1 MGEEGYLPTKEELS
15 TLRAKTLTE
24 LAEVVQSTPKRRSD
38 SVKVRRLLSVSILCD
53 SFQRSGAISNATLA
67 EYEAMTDGILRVN
80 EHKSKAASGSL
91 NLVVNDQLGFMRRYV
106 EDFRP
111 LLVKDADDGKQ
122 FPSSKVSDDVGAVC
136 SLFGLR
142 PFNPTLMRKAMGSAA
157 YDSVSE
163 TQRRKIAN
171 HMSHRPETAY
181 KAYAAKNR
189 RSDAVESVSVM
200 NSLMYGPRPNTTQNR
215 EGENGNEMDA
225 DVSTIPSSAG
235 ALQQCREAFTT
246 NQLTV
251 LEKEAR
257 RLKDAQRFVTM
268 DAVLQIMSRYK
279 PVFDNRSP
287 RTVEGKLRALLAD
300 AQRSERWTA
309 SGPKRRRTRL

>member
-111 LLVKDADDGKQ
+111 LLVKDADDGKL

-181 KAYAAKNR
+181 KTYAAKNR
-189 RSDAVESVSVM
+189 KSDALESVSVM
-200 NSLMYGPRPNTTQNR
+200 KYLMYGPRPNTIQNR

-225 DVSTIPSSAG
+225 D
-235 ALQQCREAFTT
+235 Q
-246 NQLTV
+246 
-251 LEKEAR
+251 
-257 RLKDAQRFVTM
+257 
-268 DAVLQIMSRYK
+268 
-279 PVFDNRSP
+279 
-287 RTVEGKLRALLAD
+287 
-300 AQRSERWTA
+300 
-309 SGPKRRRTRL
+309 